1 MINMLRLRLSSNA
14 PKIFK
19 RNIGILAP
27 ALQKASDPIQ
37 QLFIDKIHE
46 YTNKSQGGKLVDPTP
61 DIEKERKTEL
71 EKLANQFGCAP
82 GTKMSD
88 FPSFNF
94 TDPPIDAGITKS

>member
-1 MINMLRLRLSSNA
+1 MINMLRLRLSPNA

-27 ALQKASDPIQ
+27 ALQKATDPIQ
-37 QLFIDKIHE
+37 QLFIDKIRE
-46 YTNKSQGGKLVDPTP
+46 YANKSQGGKLVDPTP
-61 DIEKERKTEL
+61 DIEKEKKAEL
-71 EKLANQFGCAP
+71 EKLANQFGCTP

-94 TDPPIDAGITKS
+94 TDPPVEVGLAKN